1 MELQRALS
9 SPGPPHAV
17 EIAARRVTVVGIRQ
31 EGGKAVVS
39 ATATE
44 PLAPGVMTPGLAHPN
59 IRDAGAVGSALAR
72 ALDRAG
78 IRPKRVGLVIPD
90 AAARVS
96 IVRFDS
102 VPPRARDL
110 DELVRW
116 QVGKGAPFRIDE
128 GQLSY
133 VPGAAVGA
141 GGREFVA
148 VLVRRDVI
156 EEYEGVCARVGMHAG
171 LVDIASFNVVNA
183 VLASGHGMDGADWLL
198 VHVTPEDITLAI
210 VRSGDLIFFRNRPAA
225 EGSLEDLVH
234 QTAMYYEDR
243 LGGRGLARVIV
254 AGGADGGDALR
265 RAVEDRLRVS
275 VEAIDPR
282 DAAPLRD
289 RVSAGTEVLDAIAAP
304 VGLLVRDTA
313 RAAH

>member
-1 MELQRALS
+1 MEFQRALS

-116 QVGKGAPFRIDE
+116 QVGKGAPFRIEE

-156 EEYEGVCARVGMHAG
+156 EEYEGICARVGLHAG

-183 VLASGHGMDGADWLL
+183 VLASGHGMDDADWLL

-254 AGGADGGDALR
+254 AGGSDGGDALR